1 MDFSRLRASTIPGLL
16 VERARAR
23 PARVAFR
30 AKELGVYRE
39 TTWAALA
46 ARVAAVAQGLAA
58 RFGVGRGS
66 TVAILGDPCPEW
78 TIADLAAQALGAVTY
93 GIYPTS
99 APGEVRYLLEHGG
112 ARVVIVEDQEH
123 LDKTLA
129 VLDDAPGVRGVIVV
143 DTRALFMYRSTR
155 VHRFA
160 DIEAAGRALAPV
172 DALARLAAG
181 VRPDDAATIVYT
193 SGTTGHPKGALYRHG
208 QHLAACAN
216 ILAHYPILTDGE
228 HRVVAMLPLC
238 HTMGRNTVITMPLLA
253 DIVPHYPESLAT
265 VAESLYEV
273 APTFVFTVPRYLQK
287 FAAHLLVGIDAS
299 TTLKRAAYHAALR
312 LGARAVARGATAL
325 PGRDE
330 RGGVWGAISGPPM
343 RIVARGLVFR
353 WLLEKV
359 GFARVRLLI
368 SSGAPLPP
376 AVATLWQVWGVNLC
390 EAYGQTETGGALVSG
405 QRGPYPR
412 PGDVGAPAPNVEVAL
427 GDDGE
432 LRVRGPD
439 LFAGYWRDPE
449 ATSAAYRDGWL
460 LTGDVAERTAEGA
473 LRLVDRRK
481 DLVITAGGK
490 NVSPSQIET
499 GLRASPYVSDAVVF
513 GEGRKYLAALIE
525 MDYETVA
532 EWARE
537 RGLTHTGYA
546 SLAAHPEVTRLLDA
560 EIARANASFGRVE
573 QVKTFRVLP
582 RELDP
587 EQEGEPVTPTRK
599 VKRRLMLERYHDL
612 VESMFA
618 SDEERRITAEVAAL
632 TRDKKES

>member
-58 RFGVGRGS
+58 RFGVDRGS

-112 ARVVIVEDQEH
+112 ARVVVVEDQEH

-129 VLDDAPGVRGVIVV
+129 VLDDCPGVRGVIVV
-143 DTRALFMYRSTR
+143 DTRALFMYRSAR

-160 DIEAAGRALAPV
+160 DVEAAGRALASV
-172 DALARLAAG
+172 DALARLAAT

-216 ILAHYPILTDGE
+216 ILAHYPALTDCE

-253 DIVPHYPESLAT
+253 DIVPHYPESLET

-299 TTLKRAAYHAALR
+299 TPLKRAAYRAALV
-312 LGARAVARGATAL
+312 LGRRATARRHDGRAPATSRAAMAVARA
-325 PGRDE
+325 
-330 RGGVWGAISGPPM
+330 
-343 RIVARGLVFR
+343 LVFR

-376 AVATLWQVWGVNLC
+376 AVATLWQVWGVDLC

-412 PGDVGAPAPNVEVAL
+412 PGDVGVPAPNVEVAL

-460 LTGDVAERTAEGA
+460 LTGDVAERTAGGA
-473 LRLVDRRK
+473 LRLIDRRR

-490 NVSPSQIET
+490 NVSPSLVENR
-499 GLRASPYVSDAVVF
+499 LRASPYISEATVF
-513 GEGRKYLAALIE
+513 GEARKYLVALLE
-525 MDYETVA
+525 AD
-532 EWARE
+532 
-537 RGLTHTGYA
+537 
-546 SLAAHPEVTRLLDA
+546 
-560 EIARANASFGRVE
+560 
-573 QVKTFRVLP
+573 
-582 RELDP
+582 
-587 EQEGEPVTPTRK
+587 GEPVTPTRK
-599 VKRRLMLERYHDL
+599 VKRRLMAERYGTL
-612 VESMFA
+612 VESMYV
-618 SDEERRITAEVAAL
+618 SDEERRIAAEVTTGRL
-632 TRDKKES
+632 FFSTE

>member
-312 LGARAVARGATAL
+312 LGARAVSRGATAL

-330 RGGVWGAISGPPM
+330 RGGLWGAISGPPM
-343 RIVARGLVFR
+343 RSVARGLVFR

>member
-16 VERARAR
+16 VERARTR
-23 PARVAFR
+23 GDRVAFR
-30 AKELGVYRE
+30 AKTLGVYRE
-39 TTWAALA
+39 TTWAELA
-46 ARVAAVAQGLAA
+46 ARVAAVAHGFAA
-58 RFGVGRGS
+58 QFGVEHGS
-66 TVAILGDPCPEW
+66 TLAILGDPCPEW
-78 TIADLAAQALGAVTY
+78 TIADLAGQALGAITY

-99 APGEVRYLLEHGG
+99 APGEVRYLLQHGG
-112 ARVVIVEDQEH
+112 ARVVVVEDQEH

-129 VLDDAPGVRGVIVV
+129 VLDECPGVRGVIVV
-143 DTRALFMYRSTR
+143 DTRALFMYTSPR

-160 DIEAAGRALAPV
+160 DVEAAGRDAASL

-181 VRPDDAATIVYT
+181 VRADDPATIVYT
-193 SGTTGHPKGALYRHG
+193 SGTTGPPKGALYRHG

-216 ILAHYPILTDGE
+216 ILAHYPVLTEGE
-228 HRVVAMLPLC
+228 HRAVAMLPLC

-253 DIVPHYPESLAT
+253 DIVPHYPESLET
-265 VAESLYEV
+265 YAESLYEV

-299 TTLKRAAYHAALR
+299 SPLKRAAYRAALR
-312 LGARAVARGATAL
+312 LARRATQARRAGEPAPRGRIAVVLARA
-325 PGRDE
+325 
-330 RGGVWGAISGPPM
+330 
-343 RIVARGLVFR
+343 LVFR

-359 GFARVRLLI
+359 GLARVRLLI

-376 AVATLWQVWGVNLC
+376 AVAALWQAWGVNLC

-405 QRGPYPR
+405 QCSPYPP
-412 PGDVGAPAPNVEVAL
+412 PGDVGTPAPNIEIAL
-427 GDDGE
+427 GGDGE
-432 LRVRGPD
+432 LLVRGAD

-449 ATSAAYRDGWL
+449 ATAAAYRDGWL
-460 LTGDVAERTAEGA
+460 LTGDVAEHTAGGTI
-473 LRLVDRRK
+473 RLVDRRK

-490 NVSPSQIET
+490 NVSPGQIET
-499 GLRASPYVSDAVVF
+499 VLRASPYVSDAVVF

-532 EWARE
+532 EWARG

-546 SLAAHPEVTRLLDA
+546 SLAAHPEVTRLLDG
-560 EIARANASFGRVE
+560 EVARANASLGRVE
-573 QVKTFRVLP
+573 QVKAFRLLP

-599 VKRRLMLERYHDL
+599 VKRRLMLERYRDL

-618 SDEERRITAEVAAL
+618 SDEERRITAEVAAM
-632 TRDKKES
+632 TAAMTKET